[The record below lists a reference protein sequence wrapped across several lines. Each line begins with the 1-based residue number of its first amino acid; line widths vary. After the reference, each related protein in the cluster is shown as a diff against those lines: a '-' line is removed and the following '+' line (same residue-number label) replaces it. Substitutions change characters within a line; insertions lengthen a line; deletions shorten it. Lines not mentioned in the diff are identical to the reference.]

1 MHAALTV
8 ACLCLGDAFQ
18 GPPRLAPR
26 RALRADGRNAAVAA
40 VEAERR
46 PLAARARTLFR
57 FTRPHTFVGT
67 AVAVPALHAYAAAS
81 AAALLSRACARSVAS
96 ALAPALLM
104 NVFITGLNQLC
115 DVDIDRV
122 NKPHLPVASGE
133 LSVHHARLVVG
144 ACLVAALALGRRSS
158 APVQRVLAG
167 SAALGAAYSAP
178 PLRLKRSP
186 LLAALSIVV
195 VRGVLVNACFY
206 AHARANLAPRAR
218 AAAAARLPLV
228 VAFFSLLGVAIAL
241 MKDVP
246 DTQGD
251 TTFGVATYAR
261 RGGRPRV
268 FALASGL
275 LGGTL
280 GAGALALGVAAAR
293 AAAPRRPRAWPS
305 ARRSAAWRSTRGG
318 ARRAST
324 PAPARR
330 SPTSTCTCGSASSRA
345 TRCCPL
351 CADGRASRRVAYPS
365 HLFIYLN
372 SSRV

>member
-167 SAALGAAYSAP
+167 SAALVAGRMGQPRACIALPEPEVPAP
-178 PLRLKRSP
+178 EQRVLLQGGPLQQPVAVPLDDALGSEPLRR
-186 LLAALSIVV
+186 IG
-195 VRGVLVNACFY
+195 REE
-206 AHARANLAPRAR
+206 
-218 AAAAARLPLV
+218 
-228 VAFFSLLGVAIAL
+228 
-241 MKDVP
+241 
-246 DTQGD
+246 
-251 TTFGVATYAR
+251 
-261 RGGRPRV
+261 RPRR
-268 FALASGL
+268 L
-275 LGGTL
+275 
-280 GAGALALGVAAAR
+280 
-293 AAAPRRPRAWPS
+293 
-305 ARRSAAWRSTRGG
+305 
-318 ARRAST
+318 
-324 PAPARR
+324 
-330 SPTSTCTCGSASSRA
+330 
-345 TRCCPL
+345 
-351 CADGRASRRVAYPS
+351 
-365 HLFIYLN
+365 
-372 SSRV
+372 

>member
-144 ACLVAALALGRRSS
+144 ACLVAALQRRWQ
-158 APVQRVLAG
+158 AAG
-167 SAALGAAYSAP
+167 SRTAVGSAT
-178 PLRLKRSP
+178 
-186 LLAALSIVV
+186 
-195 VRGVLVNACFY
+195 G
-206 AHARANLAPRAR
+206 
-218 AAAAARLPLV
+218 
-228 VAFFSLLGVAIAL
+228 
-241 MKDVP
+241 
-246 DTQGD
+246 GD
-251 TTFGVATYAR
+251 
-261 RGGRPRV
+261 
-268 FALASGL
+268 
-275 LGGTL
+275 
-280 GAGALALGVAAAR
+280 
-293 AAAPRRPRAWPS
+293 APRRR
-305 ARRSAAWRSTRGG
+305 
-318 ARRAST
+318 
-324 PAPARR
+324 
-330 SPTSTCTCGSASSRA
+330 
-345 TRCCPL
+345 
-351 CADGRASRRVAYPS
+351 
-365 HLFIYLN
+365 
-372 SSRV
+372 

>member
-46 PLAARARTLFR
+46 PPAARARTLFR

-67 AVAVPALHAYAAAS
+67 AVAVPAPHAAVARG
-81 AAALLSRACARSVAS
+81 AALLSRACARSVAS

-186 LLAALSIVV
+186 LPGGPVDRRRPRRPGSSS
-195 VRGVLVNACFY
+195 CFY

-241 MKDVP
+241 QGRP
-246 DTQGD
+246 RHPGD

-293 AAAPRRPRAWPS
+293 AAGRRARPRAWPS

-324 PAPARR
+324 PAPASGRHAYM
-330 SPTSTCTCGSASSRA
+330 PPWGAACTRA
-345 TRCCPL
+345 LPFVR
-351 CADGRASRRVAYPS
+351 
-365 HLFIYLN
+365 
-372 SSRV
+372 

>member
-1 MHAALTV
+1 M
-8 ACLCLGDAFQ
+8 
-18 GPPRLAPR
+18 
-26 RALRADGRNAAVAA
+26 
-40 VEAERR
+40 
-46 PLAARARTLFR
+46 
-57 FTRPHTFVGT
+57 
-67 AVAVPALHAYAAAS
+67 
-81 AAALLSRACARSVAS
+81 
-96 ALAPALLM
+96 
-104 NVFITGLNQLC
+104 
-115 DVDIDRV
+115 
-122 NKPHLPVASGE
+122 
-133 LSVHHARLVVG
+133 
-144 ACLVAALALGRRSS
+144 
-158 APVQRVLAG
+158 LAG

-251 TTFGVATYAR
+251 TTFGVETYAR

-293 AAAPRRPRAWPS
+293 AAAPARAAARLALGAALGGVALD
-305 ARRSAAWRSTRGG
+305 ARRRAARVD
-318 ARRAST
+318 A
-324 PAPARR
+324 
-330 SPTSTCTCGSASSRA
+330 GSGEAV
-345 TRCCPL
+345 
-351 CADGRASRRVAYPS
+351 ADFYM
-365 HLFIYLN
+365 HLWKCFFACYALLPFV
-372 SSRV
+372 R

>member
-81 AAALLSRACARSVAS
+81 AAALWSRACARSVAS
-96 ALAPALLM
+96 ALVPALLM

-251 TTFGVATYAR
+251 TTFGVETYAR

-293 AAAPRRPRAWPS
+293 AAAPAH
-305 ARRSAAWRSTRGG
+305 
-318 ARRAST
+318 
-324 PAPARR
+324 APARLALGAALGGVALDAR
-330 SPTSTCTCGSASSRA
+330 RRAARVDAGSGEAV
-345 TRCCPL
+345 
-351 CADGRASRRVAYPS
+351 ADFYM
-365 HLFIYLN
+365 HLWKCFFACYALLPFV
-372 SSRV
+372 R